1 MANSSSVG
9 RRILLAGGLSI
20 AIAAA
25 PAAAFAALP
34 SHAPAGPAIAC
45 PAGEVEDIYIG
56 ECTPELVPN
65 TPGGNYPTPTA
76 GEGGVTFSTPG
87 DPGSVPEVQGIP
99 CTGANTGQCIGLEED
114 QPAPV
119 VQPRTSISSS
129 P

>member
-1 MANSSSVG
+1 MANSPSVS

-25 PAAAFAALP
+25 PAAAFVALP
-34 SHAPAGPAIAC
+34 SHAPAGPALAC

-65 TPGGNYPTPTA
+65 APGGNYPTPTNS
-76 GEGGVTFSTPG
+76 GGGVSFSTPG
-87 DPGSVPEVQGIP
+87 DPGSLPEVQGIP
-99 CTGANTGQCIGLEED
+99 CTGANTGQCIGLEENQVPD
-114 QPAPV
+114 
-119 VQPRTSISSS
+119 VQPHSSISSS